1 VQIGNESWR
10 ELVKRMFAAEQE
22 LIPHRRMPLSDIQQM
37 AGGKTLFE
45 TTFDFVQFHVYRDL
59 PGYSEN
65 SFLEDHYF
73 EANNFNFFVTF
84 MLDASALELQM
95 HFDYNPNDFSADQI
109 KAICD
114 YYSETLR
121 AMAAAPE
128 DSIGSANVLP
138 AGEQRKLLNEWNA
151 TEAPISDKFVHE
163 FFQECAART
172 PDKAAVVF
180 GEESLSYADLNAG
193 ADALAAE
200 LQSQGVGPGVLVGV
214 YLDRSLE
221 MLISV
226 LGVLKAGGAYVPLDP
241 NYPEERL
248 AFMIRDS
255 GLKTIVT
262 STARFVQAE
271 KLGNAHLCNV
281 DQLPKHPKSIG
292 ALPLSPADLAYVIY
306 TSGSTGLPKGVQ
318 IPHGALNNF
327 LLSVQRE
334 PGLTEKDRLLAVTTL
349 SFDIAGLELWLPL
362 ITGAS
367 VVLASAEEGKD
378 PDVLAKLIAKHDI
391 TVMQATPVTW
401 SALLHSGWPGKKNLK
416 ALCGGEPMTPQLA
429 DSLLQACG
437 EVWNMYGPTETTIW
451 STAFRVQSAKGTIS
465 IGRPIANTEIYIL
478 DTNLQ
483 PVPIGSDGEIFI
495 GGEGLARGYLNRA
508 ELTAERFIQHPFK
521 ANARLYRTG
530 DLGRYLPDG
539 NIVCLGRTD
548 NQVKV
553 RGFRI
558 ELGEIESALERHPAV
573 RKAVLTTQEDGGTGK
588 ELVAF
593 WVGKDSERDSIS
605 VSESDLRRFLNESLP
620 AYMVPTAWQRVS
632 EFPLTPNG
640 KIDRKR
646 LPKITLRESAAQ
658 ERSIEPQT
666 SLELEIAES
675 WKKLLKLREVG
686 LTDDFFALGGHS
698 LLAMRLVGGL
708 RTKYKI
714 DLSVGKFFQ
723 EPTIKALAAHV
734 EKLVKAF
741 AENHDKPA
749 RQPAEGEA
757 VTV

>member
-1 VQIGNESWR
+1 
-10 ELVKRMFAAEQE
+10 
-22 LIPHRRMPLSDIQQM
+22 
-37 AGGKTLFE
+37 
-45 TTFDFVQFHVYRDL
+45 
-59 PGYSEN
+59 
-65 SFLEDHYF
+65 
-73 EANNFNFFVTF
+73 
-84 MLDASALELQM
+84 
-95 HFDYNPNDFSADQI
+95 
-109 KAICD
+109 
-114 YYSETLR
+114 
-121 AMAAAPE
+121 
-128 DSIGSANVLP
+128 
-138 AGEQRKLLNEWNA
+138 
-151 TEAPISDKFVHE
+151 
-163 FFQECAART
+163 
-172 PDKAAVVF
+172 
-180 GEESLSYADLNAG
+180 
-193 ADALAAE
+193 
-200 LQSQGVGPGVLVGV
+200 
-214 YLDRSLE
+214 
-221 MLISV
+221 
-226 LGVLKAGGAYVPLDP
+226 
-241 NYPEERL
+241 
-248 AFMIRDS
+248 
-255 GLKTIVT
+255 
-262 STARFVQAE
+262 
-271 KLGNAHLCNV
+271 
-281 DQLPKHPKSIG
+281 
-292 ALPLSPADLAYVIY
+292 
-306 TSGSTGLPKGVQ
+306 
-318 IPHGALNNF
+318 
-327 LLSVQRE
+327 
-334 PGLTEKDRLLAVTTL
+334 
-349 SFDIAGLELWLPL
+349 
-362 ITGAS
+362 
-367 VVLASAEEGKD
+367 
-378 PDVLAKLIAKHDI
+378 
-391 TVMQATPVTW
+391 
-401 SALLHSGWPGKKNLK
+401 
-416 ALCGGEPMTPQLA
+416 
-429 DSLLQACG
+429 
-437 EVWNMYGPTETTIW
+437 
-451 STAFRVQSAKGTIS
+451 
-465 IGRPIANTEIYIL
+465 
-478 DTNLQ
+478 
-483 PVPIGSDGEIFI
+483 
-495 GGEGLARGYLNRA
+495 
-508 ELTAERFIQHPFK
+508 
-521 ANARLYRTG
+521 
-530 DLGRYLPDG
+530 LPDG